1 MADSDEKVPE
11 AAPGPSQRD
20 QSAGAESPQPAVKEA
35 NNEAP
40 AEPSPTPEAPESA
53 ATSSGP
59 DGTGDEP
66 PQHDSNRSS
75 EKRTVYFNQYFNGT
89 VQASDSRF
97 GISDAPAAP
106 RPLTG
111 KLISSDI
118 EDLALGYVRPKAF
131 DVAFEALQR
140 IHTVVLEG
148 PSGIGKRAGA
158 TMLLRELASG
168 PLIALP
174 PTMSVKQLATH
185 DYEEGRGYLV
195 TDSEH
200 TGRRLDSEHE
210 WHAVRDQVCDG
221 GAWLV
226 VTGPVTSGRD
236 SEFVPRIGW
245 QRPDTRAVLRAWLGS
260 SDITDAEFDVKIAEI
275 ESRVPSEF
283 AFSDLRQIVALSGD
297 GAEPTALSQV
307 FDEGAHQRV
316 IEWFDALGHASRRNL
331 LTVTV
336 AAFLGRCG
344 QRTFESCLV
353 ELEERFADAEAASDD
368 RPESSSQRTDSPPQR
383 TDTIPELRSA
393 MLDDK
398 GLLHLSV
405 ESGVTPRTFV
415 DFREGRYRE
424 HVIAELWRRLD
435 VTFWNTVRDWL
446 CHTLSGSSDGEATL
460 HEREIAQAL
469 LMLASISFDEVAD
482 AYLEPWSRGE
492 HGLSCRDMA
501 IFLLWDMCAGTVLA
515 PAALQIAV
523 RWAESGTALQKWTAA
538 FALSGVLGVSYP
550 EEATRQLWR
559 LIVRSG
565 SRDAVERCQVMAEL
579 FARLATRSPQADT
592 VLVFLEDK
600 YRDTRLGP
608 RSRLLVECAIAETL
622 AVRDGV
628 TERSAVFGHLNS
640 NPSGLD
646 PVVRLW
652 AITLRGSMFRKGA
665 LDALLNGLHDLTEI
679 CAEPEQTTRA
689 LATEFARILP
699 SRECRMLAHN
709 LAIRHRQRVAVA
721 SKRRAVRHITVSAKV
736 AQRET
741 RVDELVRIM
750 LASLV
755 TDHVD

>member
-1 MADSDEKVPE
+1 MTDSEEKVAE
-11 AAPGPSQRD
+11 AVPDPSHSEQPV
-20 QSAGAESPQPAVKEA
+20 GAESPQPAGKMA
-35 NNEAP
+35 NSDTS
-40 AEPSPTPEAPESA
+40 AESPSTPESPA
-53 ATSSGP
+53 ASPG
-59 DGTGDEP
+59 GDASDDKP
-66 PQHDSNRSS
+66 PKHDSNRSS

-89 VQASDSRF
+89 VQASGSRF
-97 GISDAPAAP
+97 GVSDPSATPG
-106 RPLTG
+106 PLTG
-111 KLISSDI
+111 KLNNSDI

-131 DVAFEALQR
+131 SNAFEALQR
-140 IHTVVLEG
+140 AHAIVLEG

-174 PTMSVKQLATH
+174 PTMSAKQLATY
-185 DYEEGRGYLV
+185 DYEVGRGYLV

-200 TGRRLDSEHE
+200 TGRRADSEHE

-226 VTGPVTSGRD
+226 VTGPVTTGRD
-236 SEFVPRIGW
+236 SEFVPRVGW

-275 ESRVPSEF
+275 ESWVPSEF
-283 AFSDLRQIVALSGD
+283 AFADLRQIVVLSGD
-297 GAEPTALSQV
+297 GAEPMVLSEV

-316 IEWFDALGHASRRNL
+316 IEWFDTVGQASRRNL

-344 QRTFESCLV
+344 QRTFESCLI
-353 ELEERFADAEAASDD
+353 ELEQRFAHTEAKSDD
-368 RPESSSQRTDSPPQR
+368 KPESSSQRADSSPQR
-383 TDTIPELRSA
+383 VDTIPELRSA

-398 GLLHLSV
+398 ALLHLSV
-405 ESGVTPRTFV
+405 ESGITPRSFV
-415 DFREGRYRE
+415 DFRESRYRE
-424 HVIAELWRRLD
+424 HVIAELWLRMD
-435 VTFWNTVRDWL
+435 VAFWNTVRDWL
-446 CHTLSGSSDGEATL
+446 CHTLSGSPEGDATL
-460 HEREIAQAL
+460 HERTIAEAL

-492 HGLSCRDMA
+492 HGFACRDMA

-538 FALSGVLGVSYP
+538 FALSGVLGVRYP

-565 SRDAVERCQVMAEL
+565 NQDAVERCQVMAEL

-592 VLVFLEDK
+592 VLVFLESK
-600 YRDTRLGP
+600 HRDARLGP

-622 AVRDGV
+622 AVQDGV
-628 TERSAVFGHLNS
+628 TERSAVFGHLN
-640 NPSGLD
+640 NTPGGLE

-652 AITLRGSMFRKGA
+652 AITLRGSVFRKGA
-665 LDALLNGLHDLTEI
+665 LDALLDGLRDLTEI
-679 CAEPEQTTRA
+679 CTEPEQTARA
-689 LATEFARILP
+689 LAAEFTRILP
-699 SRECRMLAHN
+699 TRERRMLAHN
-709 LAIRHRQRVAVA
+709 LAFRHRQRIAVV
-721 SKRRAVRHITVSAKV
+721 SKRRAIRHTTVSAKV
-736 AQRET
+736 AQREV
-741 RVDELVRIM
+741 RVAELVRIM
-750 LASLV
+750 LTLL
-755 TDHVD
+755 TIDHVD